1 MGSRLPRRAEGLRDE
16 SIKLNTFKPFQ
27 SFKEFKPLNSGS
39 EHPRPLGEGWGE
51 GNGFN
56 WNDAIE
62 GFERFE
68 LLRGF

>member
-1 MGSRLPRRAEGLRDE
+1 
-16 SIKLNTFKPFQ
+16 LNTFKPFQ